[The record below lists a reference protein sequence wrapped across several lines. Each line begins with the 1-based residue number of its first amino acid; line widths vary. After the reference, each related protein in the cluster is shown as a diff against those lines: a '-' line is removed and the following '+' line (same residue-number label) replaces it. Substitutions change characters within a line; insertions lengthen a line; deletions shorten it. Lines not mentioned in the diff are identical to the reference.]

1 MRKFKKIKKTFF
13 VLFRIMNWLKKLS
26 FKLMQHHLFI
36 SFDFIVIETILKNQS
51 NNCIKQYCTH
61 FFLSYD
67 PIRTVAT
74 KIWKRWS
81 IFRKRNNAS
90 CVLSSTFFVL
100 SILGCFL
107 VSMGVYA
114 WLISTNS
121 FHVISCAILNYGI
134 YLFPSKKYSD
144 GK

>member
-36 SFDFIVIETILKNQS
+36 SFDFIVIETIQKKPV
-51 NNCIKQYCTH
+51 KQLYKAVLYTL
-61 FFLSYD
+61 FLSYD
-67 PIRTVAT
+67 PIRTIAT